1 MKSNHISTKCQAATM
16 KLFFFKSKV
25 NGVTKALIWAE
36 GIKKMLH
43 QNNMQ
48 ALNYLWHFHGLF
60 KSHIFLATSFQVEV
74 YYY

>member
-1 MKSNHISTKCQAATM
+1 M

-36 GIKKMLH
+36 GIKMLH
-43 QNNMQ
+43 WNNMQ

-60 KSHIFLATSFQVEV
+60 KSHIFLATSFQV